1 MKKLFLFFIGLSLGL
16 VFQSRAQQAPS
27 SIGKQYLEMGDY
39 FRWANVL
46 NGKGDMEQ
54 ALSCY
59 QKSAN
64 AGYPD
69 GMAALGELYERGKGG
84 LTKDITKALELYT
97 KAYSLGSGRACC
109 SLGMA
114 SAFGYGCAV
123 DYPKMIMYFQEGD
136 KRGDHFSIQK
146 MGEMLYKG
154 YGVEQSYEKAI
165 PYLERAAEM
174 RNATATYYLGLCY
187 RNGYGVKK
195 DEQKGRAYLSRSAKI
210 WSFAKKELDRK
221 LPETEAAK
229 KISGKEIDTPTTFV
243 KTKNNAKAG
252 ELDGEWEGYLSF
264 YDWSGKRK
272 LNERKIALTIRTNG
286 DQFEGT
292 WYGDGASFNIR
303 GFSNQFGTV
312 FNSGEFE
319 STDHYMGKVRLQIRT
334 GSFESYQQG
343 NKSVLA
349 GNISLFSAT
358 EKMPERPTAIV
369 LVKKEKEKKMEK
381 KAEIRETQLATKTA
395 QPAQIPAPEISGTLA
410 RPAIQKTLAPVDE
423 KQLLADD
430 IPAMVINSR
439 VWPNP
444 FVDQINI
451 EYRLETA
458 CEIETRL
465 IAMDG
470 RLVKTFA
477 KEKREAGLQT
487 RHFTVSV
494 APGTYVLQLVAKGTV
509 TSHIII
515 KK

>member
-1 MKKLFLFFIGLSLGL
+1 MKKLFLFFIGLALIL
-16 VFQSRAQQAPS
+16 VFQVRAQQAPA

-39 FRWANVL
+39 FRWGNVL
-46 NGKGDMEQ
+46 NGNGDMEKT
-54 ALSCY
+54 LSCY

-64 AGYPD
+64 VGYPD
-69 GMAALGELYERGKGG
+69 GIAALGEMYERGRGG
-84 LTKDITKALELYT
+84 LTKDIAKALELYT

-123 DYPKMIMYFQEGD
+123 DYQKMISYFQEGA

-174 RNATATYYLGLCY
+174 RNATANYYLGLCY
-187 RNGYGVKK
+187 RNGYGVTK
-195 DEQKGRAYLSRSAKI
+195 DEQKGREYLGRTAKI
-210 WSFAKKELDRK
+210 WTYAQKELGRN

-264 YDWSGKRK
+264 YDWSGKHK
-272 LNERKIALTIRTNG
+272 LNEKKIALTIKTTG
-286 DQFEGT
+286 DQFQGT
-292 WYGDGASFNIR
+292 WDGDGVTFNIQ
-303 GFSNQFGTV
+303 GFSNQYGTV

-334 GSFESYQQG
+334 GSFESYRQG

-369 LVKKEKEKKMEK
+369 LVKKEKEVEKKMEQ
-381 KAEIRETQLATKTA
+381 KAEIQEPQLAAKTA
-395 QPAQIPAPEISGTLA
+395 QLPEPKISGTLA
-410 RPAIQKTLAPVDE
+410 LPVVPQASAPVAE

-430 IPAMVINSR
+430 IPAMEINSR

-444 FVDQINI
+444 FVNQINV

-470 RLVKTFA
+470 RLVATFA
-477 KEKREAGLQT
+477 KEKSEAGLQT
-487 RHFTVSV
+487 RQFTVSV
-494 APGTYVLQLVAKGTV
+494 APGTYVLQLVAKGAV

-515 KK
+515 RK